1 VPDVTLAIVTWNRAA
16 MLRETLARLA
26 RPSGLSWEL
35 LVVDNGSTD
44 DTAAVLAEARD
55 LPLRT
60 VRETRPGVAAAR
72 QRAVDEARAPLLVFV
87 DDDVDVPP
95 GFLEAYAAAAARHPD
110 AAFFGG
116 PVRLGFLAPP
126 PVWLARGLDAVANAY
141 ARIDLGPTERPL
153 RAGEVVH
160 GVNMAFRAAEL
171 RAHPFD
177 EAFGLRAGEP
187 LLGEE
192 TELQR
197 RLVRAGRSGVWV
209 PAASLLHRIPPQRAT
224 LESLA
229 RYFRALG
236 RSEAR
241 ERPPRRRA
249 LAGAHALFRALFEA
263 GPRYL
268 AERALGRDPASW
280 LRAFRRAHYL
290 RGRAAE
296 CLGSRIPRR

>member
-1 VPDVTLAIVTWNRAA
+1 MPDVTLAIVTWNRAE

-26 RPSGLSWEL
+26 PPESLSWEL

-44 DTAAVLAEARD
+44 ATAEVLAKADR
-55 LPLRT
+55 LPLRA
-60 VRETRPGVAAAR
+60 VREPRPGIAVAR
-72 QRAVDEARAPLLVFV
+72 RRAVEEARSPLLVFV

-95 GFLEAYAAAAARHPD
+95 GFLEAYASATRRHPD

-126 PVWLARGLDAVANAY
+126 PDWLARGLDAVANAY
-141 ARIDLGPTERPL
+141 ARIDLGPEERPL
-153 RAGEVVH
+153 RPGEIVH
-160 GVNMAFRAAEL
+160 GVNMAFRAEAL

-177 EAFGLRAGEP
+177 PAFGLRHDEP

-197 RLVRAGRSGVWV
+197 RLVRAGLSGVWV
-209 PAASLLHRIPPQRAT
+209 PAARVVHRIPPQRAT
-224 LESLA
+224 LRSLA

-236 RSEAR
+236 RTEAR

-263 GPRYL
+263 WPRYL
-268 AERALGRDPASW
+268 AERALGREPASW

-296 CLGSRIPRR
+296 CLARTIPPR